1 MKLSAHQLNFLP
13 YPGLIAK
20 INYSDQ
26 FIYLTKIQFEKKS
39 WQSRNQIKGIN
50 NNRILLSVP
59 IKNKDKIQNIEDIQ
73 INNETNWGKKHLKS
87 ISINYLKSPY
97 YSKYLNFFEQL
108 YSNKW
113 EKIEDLNIYILKYLL
128 KELNIQKKIFSYKQ
142 FNFQKKKNE
151 LLIEMCQK
159 TNSTTYI
166 SNKGSQSYVDVDS
179 FKKNRINH
187 FFINYKNYIYNQN
200 QVTFVSN
207 LTIFDMLFFCGN
219 KITENIIKD
228 NSNLEISKNFSKL

>member
-128 KELNIQKKIFSYKQ
+128 KELNIQTKIFSDKQ
-142 FNFQKKKNE
+142 FNFKKKKNE

>member
-1 MKLSAHQLNFLP
+1 
-13 YPGLIAK
+13 
-20 INYSDQ
+20 
-26 FIYLTKIQFEKKS
+26 
-39 WQSRNQIKGIN
+39 
-50 NNRILLSVP
+50 
-59 IKNKDKIQNIEDIQ
+59 
-73 INNETNWGKKHLKS
+73 
-87 ISINYLKSPY
+87 
-97 YSKYLNFFEQL
+97 
-108 YSNKW
+108 
-113 EKIEDLNIYILKYLL
+113 
-128 KELNIQKKIFSYKQ
+128 
-142 FNFQKKKNE
+142 
-151 LLIEMCQK
+151 MCQK